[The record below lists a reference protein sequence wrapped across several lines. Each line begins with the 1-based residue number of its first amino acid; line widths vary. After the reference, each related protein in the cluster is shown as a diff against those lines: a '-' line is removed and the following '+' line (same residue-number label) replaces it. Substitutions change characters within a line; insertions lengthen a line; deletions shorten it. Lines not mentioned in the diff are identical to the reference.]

1 MLYSRGLGS
10 PYTRGDEAEV
20 VSSKF
25 LYQFRSPVKSLPT
38 SLCQREERD
47 LPLLTKGDEGRCDSK
62 PRGLDRFSKVPK
74 RYNFLKILF
83 IGILFFLIVL
93 ACKEK
98 PEKSSLPKLGTAAF
112 DFNFQDLNGQIWS
125 LDKVRGKV
133 VLLRFW
139 ADWCPYCRYE
149 MPIID
154 KYYRKLNKEGFMV
167 LAVNV
172 KQSAAVAE
180 AFTGQMD
187 ITFPVALDPEGKMA
201 KRYGVYA
208 IPTNFLIDRQG
219 IIREILIGEVFK
231 EEKVLRDLL
240 KDYFRLG

>member
-1 MLYSRGLGS
+1 VKSKF
-10 PYTRGDEAEV
+10 
-20 VSSKF
+20 SKF
-25 LYQFRSPVKSLPT
+25 L
-38 SLCQREERD
+38 
-47 LPLLTKGDEGRCDSK
+47 
-62 PRGLDRFSKVPK
+62 
-74 RYNFLKILF
+74 F
-83 IGILFFLIVL
+83 IGLLVFLMVS

-98 PEKSSLPKLGTAAF
+98 AEKSSLPKLGTAAF

-154 KYYRKLNKEGFMV
+154 KYYRKLNKEGFLV

-172 KQSAAVAE
+172 KQSAEVAL
-180 AFTGQMD
+180 AFIAQLD
-187 ITFPVALDPEGKMA
+187 VSFPVPLDPDGKMA
-201 KRYGVYA
+201 RRYGVYA

-219 IIREILIGEVFK
+219 IIREILIGEVFR
-231 EEKVLRDLL
+231 EEKPLRDLL
-240 KDYFRLG
+240 KNYFPLS

>member
-1 MLYSRGLGS
+1 MG
-10 PYTRGDEAEV
+10 PIEMPEKP
-20 VSSKF
+20 KF
-25 LYQFRSPVKSLPT
+25 LK
-38 SLCQREERD
+38 
-47 LPLLTKGDEGRCDSK
+47 LLS
-62 PRGLDRFSKVPK
+62 VV
-74 RYNFLKILF
+74 LF
-83 IGILFFLIVL
+83 ILLLVS

-98 PEKSSLPKLGTAAF
+98 AEKTSLPKIGTAAI
-112 DFNFQDLNGQIWS
+112 DFNCQDLKGQTWS
-125 LDKVRGKV
+125 LEKIRGKI

-149 MPIID
+149 MPVIE
-154 KYYRKLNKEGFMV
+154 KYYRKLNKEGFVV

-172 KQSAAVAE
+172 KQSAQAAE
-180 AFTGQMD
+180 AFTAQLD
-187 ITFPVALDPEGKMA
+187 ITFPIPLDPDGALARK
-201 KRYGVYA
+201 YGVYG

>member
-1 MLYSRGLGS
+1 M
-10 PYTRGDEAEV
+10 V
-20 VSSKF
+20 NSKF

-47 LPLLTKGDEGRCDSK
+47 FPLLTKGDVG
-62 PRGLDRFSKVPK
+62 GLDRFSEVLK

-83 IGILFFLIVL
+83 IGFLFFLIAF

-98 PEKSSLPKLGTAAF
+98 VEKSSLPKIGTHAI
-112 DFNFQDLNGQIWS
+112 DFACQDLKGQNWT
-125 LDKVRGKV
+125 LDKIKGKV

-154 KYYRKLNKEGFMV
+154 KYYRKLHKEGFLV
-167 LAVNV
+167 LAINV
-172 KQSAAVAE
+172 KQSREVTL
-180 AFTGQMD
+180 AFTAQLD
-187 ITFPVALDPEGKMA
+187 ITFPVPLDPDGKMA
-201 KRYGVYA
+201 KRYGVYG

-219 IIREILIGEVFK
+219 IIREILIGEVFR
-231 EEKVLRDLL
+231 EEKPLRNLL
-240 KDYFRLG
+240 KNYFPSL